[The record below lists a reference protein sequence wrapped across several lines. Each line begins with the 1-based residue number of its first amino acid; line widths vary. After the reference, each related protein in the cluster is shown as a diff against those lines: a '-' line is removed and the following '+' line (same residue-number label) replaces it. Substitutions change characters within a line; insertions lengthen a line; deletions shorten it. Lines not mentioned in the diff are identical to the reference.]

1 MLINNIAIITQL
13 KKICLKFLLFIHK
26 NPNYF
31 LNIAYYFSECYI
43 IILQRLINIMKKNFD
58 RTIFEKF
65 LKEIE
70 SANLDSEDKS
80 LLVSNMLSVCTFE
93 EQEEFAI
100 SLRKRGF
107 VLNLYQNPTPVS
119 NAIVPVSTNEG
130 IRLLSVVRN
139 IEPKRGEVG
148 LPGGYVDKLETFEQA
163 AARET
168 FEETGLC
175 LRPEYFSL
183 MLSRVTPQNNTLV
196 FCNYNHIV
204 KASDIDMSFSNS
216 ETQKIIL
223 SEPNQEFCFPS
234 HQEVARKFWENLKD
248 YL

>member
-1 MLINNIAIITQL
+1 MLY
-13 KKICLKFLLFIHK
+13 C
-26 NPNYF
+26 
-31 LNIAYYFSECYI
+31 S
-43 IILQRLINIMKKNFD
+43 LIQNLTKRNIMTKQFD
-58 RTIFEKF
+58 RNVFETF
-65 LKEIE
+65 LQELTNAK
-70 SANLDSEDKS
+70 LDSDDKS
-80 LLVSNMLSVCTFE
+80 LLVSNMLSICTFE

-100 SLRKRGF
+100 SLRKKGF

-119 NAIVPVSTNEG
+119 NAVIPVSTDEG
-130 IRLLSVVRN
+130 IRLLSVIRN
-139 IEPKRGEVG
+139 IDPCRGEVG

-168 FEETGLC
+168 FEETGLL
-175 LRPEYFSL
+175 LRAEDFSL

-216 ETQKIIL
+216 ETQKIVL
-223 SEPNQEFCFPS
+223 SDPTQSFCFPS
-234 HQEVARKFWENLKD
+234 HQEVAKKFWENLKD